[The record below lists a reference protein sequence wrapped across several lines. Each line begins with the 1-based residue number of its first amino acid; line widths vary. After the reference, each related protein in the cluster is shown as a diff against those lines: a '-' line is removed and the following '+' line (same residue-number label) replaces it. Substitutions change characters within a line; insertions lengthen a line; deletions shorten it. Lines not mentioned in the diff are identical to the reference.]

1 MARNY
6 CGSCGACLPEHATIC
21 PRCGRQF
28 EAETPDEILHE
39 PDEVKMLDDAAA
51 AQEADTLAEAALL
64 DGAPASEIAPE
75 SAPAQAQSAQ
85 AQSAQAQPVQAQSAQ
100 AQPTQQPAP
109 EPKMPP
115 HYARKVQT
123 QTKTPELLP
132 FSDCFG
138 MLMVA
143 LVPIAGLVI
152 LLSWSF
158 SEKTGVNRQN
168 FARAILLIKIAISFV
183 LFLRFALLTF
193 AQFLYF

>member
-1 MARNY
+1 
-6 CGSCGACLPEHATIC
+6 
-21 PRCGRQF
+21 
-28 EAETPDEILHE
+28 
-39 PDEVKMLDDAAA
+39 
-51 AQEADTLAEAALL
+51 EAALL
-64 DGAPASEIAPE
+64 DGAPASEIAPK
-75 SAPAQAQSAQ
+75 SAPVQAQP
-85 AQSAQAQPVQAQSAQ
+85 AQAQPVQAQPAQAQPAQ

>member
-75 SAPAQAQSAQ
+75 SAPVQAQP
-85 AQSAQAQPVQAQSAQ
+85 AQAQPVQAQPAQAQSAQ

>member
-75 SAPAQAQSAQ
+75 SAPKSAPVQ
-85 AQSAQAQPVQAQSAQ
+85 AQSAQAQPAQAQPAQ

>member
-64 DGAPASEIAPE
+64 DGAPASEIAPK
-75 SAPAQAQSAQ
+75 SAPAQAQ
-85 AQSAQAQPVQAQSAQ
+85 PAQ